1 MLKLF
6 NHEWVKKNISPVF
19 KWSLCSKVRKKYF
32 VIYDKTQEHGSV
44 K

>member
-6 NHEWVKKNISPVF
+6 NHVFVKKNISPVF

-32 VIYDKTQEHGSV
+32 VFYDKTQEQDPF